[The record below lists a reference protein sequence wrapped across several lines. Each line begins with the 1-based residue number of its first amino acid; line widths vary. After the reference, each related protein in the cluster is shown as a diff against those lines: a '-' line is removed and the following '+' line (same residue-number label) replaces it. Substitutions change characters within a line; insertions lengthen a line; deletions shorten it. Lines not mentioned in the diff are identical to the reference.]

1 MSQSSRAPLEVGQA
15 AGSVRLSGEKLVVAL
30 VALAAAL
37 GLFAVWFQ
45 WGQTRRCLAL
55 LGPEAARRI
64 QTARR
69 VELWPLTT
77 EGGRIVA
84 TERLDVSAAPG
95 LVHLR
100 RGLVEDD
107 NYRWDGQTTSGPT
120 SGPTS
125 GRLGPLPAAAW
136 DVAIAFAD
144 DDSAPA
150 TILAFD
156 LAENGAM
163 TQVGRPGRVMLG
175 RIGPGLR
182 RWLTAA
188 VPGFS
193 PEKSAF

>member
-1 MSQSSRAPLEVGQA
+1 VSKSSRAPSEVGPA

-107 NYRWDGQTTSGPT
+107 NYRWNGQT
-120 SGPTS
+120 TS

-182 RWLTAA
+182 RWLAAA